1 MLRANWRELSGNAR
15 FEGFCVKLL
24 EALASKLD
32 FQYTIHL
39 VRDEKYG
46 SQLDNGSWTGMVG
59 ELIDRVPQTRH
70 NICAFTMSST
80 C

>member
-15 FEGFCVKLL
+15 YEGFCVKLL
-24 EALASKLD
+24 DTLASKLD
-32 FQYTIHL
+32 FKYTIHL

-59 ELIDRVPQTRH
+59 ELIDKVPHAPR
-70 NICAFTMSST
+70 NIPVY
-80 C
+80 